1 MAERKPISKKTRFEV
16 FKMDSFTCQYCGAKA
31 PDVILEVDHIVPVA
45 SGGDDSLLNL
55 ITSCRNCNRGKG
67 ARKLSDTSAVER
79 QRKQLDDM
87 NAMREQMEF
96 MIEWKQELMDLREE
110 QIDAI
115 DRLFFSIRGCYL
127 TEALHKDIH
136 SLIVRFGFDEVYEA
150 VEIAATNRNYQTKYD
165 VIAKVGG
172 VCYNLRKRRESGDA

>member
-1 MAERKPISKKTRFEV
+1 M
-16 FKMDSFTCQYCGAKA
+16 
-31 PDVILEVDHIVPVA
+31 
-45 SGGDDSLLNL
+45 
-55 ITSCRNCNRGKG
+55 
-67 ARKLSDTSAVER
+67 
-79 QRKQLDDM
+79 DDM

-115 DRLFFSIRGCYL
+115 DELFFSIRGYYL
-127 TEALHKDIH
+127 TEALRKDIH

-172 VCYNLRKRRESGDA
+172 VCYNIRKRRESGNA